1 MLKEELKTKIEKL
14 EKALNSIVTPEFAKK
29 KMRETID
36 AIKLQIDNEE
46 ADNLEKIRNIEDLI
60 DTLKDIQDTN
70 DEAKDLIEVLQDT
83 LESLKINQ

>member
-36 AIKLQIDNEE
+36 SIKLQIENDE
-46 ADNLEKIRNIEDLI
+46 AQNLENIRNIEDLI
-60 DTLKDIQDTN
+60 DTLRDVEDTN
-70 DEAKDLIEVLQDT
+70 EQAKEIIEVLQDT
-83 LESLKINQ
+83 LSQLKINQ